1 MKKIKSIAA
10 VLACFCIIAA
20 MFAGCS
26 KISLEGTWKATC
38 DLTDA
43 ITSELNQA
51 DDAEMGKYA
60 GEFAEPIS
68 IDVIYTFDKNN
79 AYTVSVDEEKFRADL
94 EAYMEKYIDY
104 ILEAT
109 YKYAEEQGMSRED
122 MDKYYEQEM
131 GETVRE
137 GIAKELTS
145 DDMVTE
151 VINGFKNDEP
161 QQTLIKDG
169 KFYETD
175 DNGNKK
181 GYETYTLENDVL
193 TINGQ
198 FDMNDQPIEDEDG
211 IYPIVLTK
219 QA

>member
-10 VLACFCIIAA
+10 VLACFCIVAA

-26 KISLEGTWKATC
+26 RISLEGTWKATC

-137 GIAKELTS
+137 AIAKELVA

-151 VINGFKNDEP
+151 VVNGFKNEEP

-175 DNGNKK
+175 DSGNKK